1 MKMYVIERYAPR
13 DWPLVADLIR
23 KWPFKPFRNHDL
35 WHADHLENLSL
46 TRVNEILKNPHVTAW
61 VARHINKIVGF
72 VTLTPLPWDSEQL
85 GLPAARL
92 DYLIAHGTYNEELSI
107 KENLIKSVLY
117 FCSKE
122 GVKHLSVRVDAS
134 DLSSI
139 HVLEKLGFIMVDGI
153 LTFATKL
160 NGNMPFI
167 LKEKIEKITTR
178 VAEPSDSEAV
188 AELARKSFIYDRFHS
203 DPAIP
208 KELADELHANWL
220 RNSCSGKVADV
231 VILAEDNQ
239 GILGF
244 VTCKLQKDTRKY
256 LGKMVGTIVL
266 IATAKRARR
275 KGVGRALTLAAL
287 DWFRQQ
293 GSDIVEVG
301 TQLRNIPASRLY
313 EGCGFRIVSSSVS
326 LRRLIL

>member
-1 MKMYVIERYAPR
+1 MTSCIVNLYKPS
-13 DWPLVADLIR
+13 DWSSIVPLLR
-23 KWPFKPFRNHDL
+23 KWPFKPLRNHSK
-35 WHADHLENLSL
+35 WSTNNLEHFFIA
-46 TRVNEILKNPHVTAW
+46 RVEQVLKNPYVTTW
-61 VARHINKIVGF
+61 IARHINEIVGF
-72 VTLTPLPWDSEQL
+72 VTFTPLPWDSEQI

-92 DYLIAHGTYNEELSI
+92 DYLIAQGTYNEEFFI
-107 KENLIKSVLY
+107 KENLVRSVLH
-117 FCSKE
+117 FCSEK
-122 GVKHLSVRVDAS
+122 GFKHLSARVDAS

-139 HVLEKLGFIMVDGI
+139 HVLEKLGFITVDGI
-153 LTFATKL
+153 LTFAAEL
-160 NGNMPFI
+160 SSNIPFTSR
-167 LKEKIEKITTR
+167 EKIDKIVIR
-178 VAEPSDSEAV
+178 IAKLSDSEKV
-188 AELARKSFIYDRFHS
+188 AELARESFIYDRFHS

-231 VILAEDNQ
+231 VILAEDDQ

-275 KGVGRALTLAAL
+275 KGIGRALTLAAL

-301 TQLRNIPASRLY
+301 TQLRNVPASRLY
-313 EGCGFRIVSSSVS
+313 ESCGFRLVSSSVS
-326 LRRLIL
+326 LRKLL